1 MYETDSMLASVTKL
15 SKQVL
20 TIPTVNGNS
29 DITLWD
35 RARRLVCNVEY
46 IIELPELSKFNMQ
59 VDRFCLMAAT
69 YFSDSGLAHHFK
81 LKNHTE
87 PGVFGNN
94 GDDLVHSC
102 SEIVLDKLS
111 GLVKDEKIEKI
122 NSIISEAH
130 SNFAQKPE
138 SMILSDARNLDDMGA
153 AGLFQEFRRYTV
165 TGKSISDA
173 LQIWKRKIDYRYWQ
187 ARLKESFRFASVRK
201 LAEQRLGAA
210 EHFMNQLNIET
221 EGLDLEELS
230 DDPAFV

>member
-1 MYETDSMLASVTKL
+1 MYETDSILDSVTEL

-20 TIPTVNGNS
+20 TIPRADGKC
-29 DITLWD
+29 DLTLWD

-46 IIELPELSKFNMQ
+46 IIRLPELSKFNMQ
-59 VDRFCLMAAT
+59 IDRFCLISAT

-81 LKNHTE
+81 FKNHAE
-87 PGVFGNN
+87 SPGFGNN

-111 GLVKDEKIEKI
+111 GLIKDERIEKI

-130 SNFAQKPE
+130 GNFAQKPE

-153 AGLFQEFRRYTV
+153 TGLFQEFRRYTV

-173 LQIWKRKIDYRYWQ
+173 LGIWKRKIDYRYWQ

-201 LAEQRLGAA
+201 LAEQRLRVA

-221 EGLDLEELS
+221 EGMDLKEVS
-230 DDPAFV
+230 SDPALV